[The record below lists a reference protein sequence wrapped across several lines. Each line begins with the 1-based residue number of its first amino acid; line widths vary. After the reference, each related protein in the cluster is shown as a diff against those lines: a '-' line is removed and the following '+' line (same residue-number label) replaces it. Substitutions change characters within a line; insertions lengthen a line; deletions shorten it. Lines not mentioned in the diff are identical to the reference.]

1 MSEAAL
7 LGQTSRTGV
16 GDAAVV
22 RARQAEDVLVGGE
35 IVRHR
40 LSSRA
45 IHWTVALF
53 FFVCLFTGLPIW
65 TPLFG
70 WMATLFGGLSVC
82 RWLHPWSGV
91 VFSIASLVMFV
102 HWFSEMKLTEKD
114 REFLTPG
121 GMVRY
126 FRYQGDDSGVGKYNG
141 GQKLLFW
148 AAALGALGLLLSGIV
163 IWFPEQFGHGLR
175 QLSYV
180 VHDLAFILFFAMI
193 IGHIY
198 LGTAAEPGTFRAM
211 TSGTVTK
218 GWARLHHPR
227 WYREVTGEQ
236 AGRGP
241 ARRA

>member
-1 MSEAAL
+1 MSEVAL
-7 LGQTSRTGV
+7 PGQTKQTGV

-22 RARQAEDVLVGGE
+22 RARDKEDVVVGGE

-40 LSSRA
+40 LSSRV

-70 WMATLFGGLSVC
+70 WMAPLFGGLSVC

-91 VFSIASLVMFV
+91 VFSAVTVVMFV
-102 HWFSEMKLTEKD
+102 HWFREMKLTDKD

-126 FRYQGDDSGVGKYNG
+126 MRYQGEDAEVGKYNG

-148 AAALGALGLLLSGIV
+148 AASLATLGLLLSGIV
-163 IWFPEQFGHGLR
+163 IWFPEGFGNGLR

-180 VHDLAFILFFAMI
+180 VHDIAFILFFAMI

-198 LGTAAEPGTFRAM
+198 LGTAAEPGTFSAIVR
-211 TSGTVTK
+211 GTVTK
-218 GWARLHHPR
+218 EWARLHHPK
-227 WYREVTGEQ
+227 WYRQVTGD
-236 AGRGP
+236 
-241 ARRA
+241 ARKR

>member
-1 MSEAAL
+1 MSEVAL
-7 LGQTSRTGV
+7 PGQTKQTGV

-22 RARQAEDVLVGGE
+22 RARDKEDVVVGGE

-40 LSSRA
+40 LSSRV

-70 WMATLFGGLSVC
+70 WMAPLFGGLSVC

-91 VFSIASLVMFV
+91 VFSAVTVVMFV
-102 HWFSEMKLTEKD
+102 HWFREMKLTDKD

-126 FRYQGDDSGVGKYNG
+126 MRYQGEDAEVGKYNG

-148 AAALGALGLLLSGIV
+148 AASLATLGLLLSGIV
-163 IWFPEQFGHGLR
+163 MWFPEGFGNGLR

-180 VHDLAFILFFAMI
+180 VHDIAFILFFAMI

-198 LGTAAEPGTFRAM
+198 LGTAAEPGTFSAIVR
-211 TSGTVTK
+211 GTVTK
-218 GWARLHHPR
+218 EWARLHHPK
-227 WYREVTGEQ
+227 WYRQVTGD
-236 AGRGP
+236 
-241 ARRA
+241 ARKR

>member
-1 MSEAAL
+1 MSEVVL
-7 LGQTSRTGV
+7 PGQTRDSGV

-22 RARQAEDVLVGGE
+22 RARSAESVVVGGE

-40 LSSRA
+40 LSSRV

-65 TPLFG
+65 SPIFG
-70 WMATLFGGLSVC
+70 WMATFFGGLSVC

-91 VFSIASLVMFV
+91 VFSAASLVMLV
-102 HWFSEMKLTEKD
+102 HWFSEMKLAGKEW
-114 REFLTPG
+114 EFLSPG
-121 GMVRY
+121 GLVRY
-126 FRYQGDDSGVGKYNG
+126 FRYEGDDSEVGKYNG

-148 AAALGALGLLLSGIV
+148 AAALGALALLLSGIV
-163 IWFPEQFGHGLR
+163 IWFPEQFGQVLR
-175 QLSYV
+175 QASYV

-211 TSGTVTK
+211 TRGTVTK
-218 GWARLHHPR
+218 EWARLHHPR
-227 WYREVTGEQ
+227 WFREVT
-236 AGRGP
+236 AGRNRSG
-241 ARRA
+241 